1 MKRIPQDLLV
11 RMADAVSAEDR
22 DEMAIPSYLH
32 GNPAM
37 RWIAWRRLEVVAEFL
52 RAFEGTTSTGSQ
64 NTIMDFGCGTG
75 VLFDE
80 ACRTADRVYGVD
92 LVLEPA
98 RLLVDEWSL
107 DKVSLLYP
115 EHARARI
122 APQSVDTIIA
132 AEVLEHIEAVG
143 DTLAFFRERMKPE
156 GKLLVSLPTENLLYR
171 FGRRLAGF
179 HGHYHESNAASI
191 HQQILGA
198 GFRQLRM
205 RKVPAPGPLAIY
217 WVTAYAIS
225 QPGTTQK
232 EPIAVG

>member
-1 MKRIPQDLLV
+1 MKRIPQDLLA
-11 RMADAVSAEDR
+11 RMANSVSAEDR

-32 GNPAM
+32 GNPVM
-37 RWIAWRRLEVVAEFL
+37 RWIAWRRLDVVAKFL
-52 RAFEGTTSTGSQ
+52 RQFERTTNNASKI
-64 NTIMDFGCGTG
+64 TIMDFGCGTG

-80 ACRTADRVYGVD
+80 ACRIADRIYGVD

-98 RLLVDEWSL
+98 RLLIDEWGL
-107 DKVSLLYP
+107 NKVSLL
-115 EHARARI
+115 HADDAKTRI

-132 AEVLEHIEAVG
+132 AEVLEHIEDIG
-143 DTLAFFRERMKPE
+143 DTLAFFRSRLKV
-156 GKLLVSLPTENLLYR
+156 GGRLLVSLPTENLLYR

-205 RKVPAPGPLAIY
+205 QKIPAPGPLAIY
-217 WVTAYAIS
+217 WVTAYALD
-225 QPGTTQK
+225 QPNQCRRS
-232 EPIAVG
+232 